1 MAAASGPGETWTED
15 ASSTVFPNHAL
26 VGVDATKE

>member
-15 ASSTVFPNHAL
+15 AGSTVPNHAV
-26 VGVDATKE
+26 VGVGATKE

>member
-15 ASSTVFPNHAL
+15 RGSTVFPNHAV
-26 VGVDATKE
+26 VGVGATKE